1 MVVDK
6 KCVHFILSSVLCQYT
21 LKNNVPKGSFCSGD
35 RKGPFGL
42 LKEPFSEQEQFKRK
56 LWPNG

>member
-6 KCVHFILSSVLCQYT
+6 KCVHFILSSVLCQY
-21 LKNNVPKGSFCSGD
+21 KNNVPKGSFCSGD

-42 LKEPFSEQEQFKRK
+42 LKEPFSEQE
-56 LWPNG
+56 P